1 MDQQHQGTNI
11 EVLEEILESLKI
23 TEEYAL
29 EKNWTIELE
38 TSKNMLTILVS
49 APATLE

>member
-29 EKNWTIELE
+29 EKN
-38 TSKNMLTILVS
+38 
-49 APATLE
+49 